1 MAAPSGWRRDGNL
14 PNELTSF
21 VGRTRLLTILR
32 QRLREHRLVTVT
44 GIGGVGKSRTALR
57 IAHQMRDQFK
67 DGVWFADIAR
77 QRDPRML
84 RHTINSALGIADQS
98 SRSAEEALVEWL
110 NDREVL
116 LVIDACEHV
125 DSACAELFE
134 ELLTRASGLTIL
146 ATSRHSLNAR
156 GEHTVTVPPLTVPGS
171 VPGENVFTNE
181 ALLLFAAR
189 ASAVVPGFELDERN
203 VGSVSELCRRLDGI
217 PLAIELA
224 AVRLRALS
232 VEQMLDLLA
241 DRFSLLA
248 GASRTALPRH
258 QTLRA
263 AIGWSHEL
271 CEPAERLL
279 WARLSVFAGDFELD
293 AVHYVCAGDNLPHET
308 IVDLISSL
316 VEKSILLSDGTPS
329 GHRYRLIDT
338 LRDYGEEWLKHLDER
353 ERIRERHR
361 DYYLQLAYRSE
372 EAWSGP
378 RQVYWHVRMRHEHD
392 NIRVALDY
400 CLNTPGQVLSGLK
413 LLSSLWFMWVACG
426 LAREGRLYLE
436 KTLELSPEPSPE
448 RCKALWVLS
457 YIHSAQGDITGA
469 IAAAEQCSADAVRV
483 GDSGAVIL
491 ATKMLGTA
499 AFLQNDLH
507 KASALLG
514 VAIEFHKSGRE
525 LNPGL
530 LPSIVELSMVLLM
543 QGDPGEAETLLRD
556 CITVCT
562 QRGELWLRSYAI
574 YALASV
580 HQAMGQTTEA
590 MTNARE
596 ALRLKRYFH
605 DVLGIGLAIEVVAR
619 QALEAGQPELA
630 SRLMGGGQANWRTFG
645 MPQLGSPFFN
655 AEHDR
660 CVKECKS
667 LLGEQEHEKAFAA
680 GKKLGLEELIELALG
695 EQESDDRLPQD

>member
-1 MAAPSGWRRDGNL
+1 MTTPAGWRRDGNL

-21 VGRTRLLTILR
+21 VGRTRLLTTLR
-32 QRLREHRLVTVT
+32 QRLGEHRLVTVT

-57 IAHQMRDQFK
+57 IAHQMRADFK
-67 DGVWFADIAR
+67 DGVWFADLAR
-77 QRDPRML
+77 LQDSGMV
-84 RHTINSALGIADQS
+84 RHTITSALGIADQS
-98 SRSAEEALVEWL
+98 ARSADETLVEWL
-110 NDREVL
+110 GDREIL
-116 LVIDACEHV
+116 LIIDTCEHLVDACG
-125 DSACAELFE
+125 ALFE
-134 ELLTRASGLTIL
+134 DLLSNARGLTIL
-146 ATSRHSLNAR
+146 ATSRQSLNAR
-156 GEHTVTVPPLTVPGS
+156 GEHTVTIPPLAVPGDS
-171 VPGENVFTNE
+171 PGEDVFSNE
-181 ALLLFAAR
+181 AVQLFLAR
-189 ASAVVPGFELDERN
+189 ASAVVPNFMLDEHN
-203 VGSVSELCRRLDGI
+203 IGPVAELCRRLDGI

-224 AVRLRALS
+224 AVRMRALS
-232 VEQMLDLLA
+232 VEQILGLLA

-293 AVHYVCAGDNLPHET
+293 AARFVCSGDSLPSED
-308 IVDLISSL
+308 IMELISSL

-338 LRDYGEEWLKHLDER
+338 LRQYGEEWLDKLGETT
-353 ERIRERHR
+353 EIRRKHR
-361 DYYLQLAYRSE
+361 DYYLQLAKRSE
-372 EAWSGP
+372 DAWSGA
-378 RQVYWHVRMRHEHD
+378 RQVYWYVRMRHEHD
-392 NIRVALDY
+392 NIRVALDH
-400 CLNTPGQVLSGLK
+400 CLRTPGEVQAGLK

-436 KTLELSPEPSPE
+436 KTLELARQPSPD

-457 YIHSAQGDITGA
+457 YINSAQGNITGA
-469 IAAAEQCSADAVRV
+469 IEAAEQCSSDAVRV

-499 AFLQNDLH
+499 AFLQNDLQ

-530 LPSIVELSMVLLM
+530 LPSIVELSMVLLI
-543 QGDPGEAETLLRD
+543 QNEPAEAEVLLRD
-556 CITVCT
+556 CIAVCT

-580 HQAMGQTTEA
+580 YQAMGRSPEA
-590 MTNARE
+590 MSNARE

-605 DVLGIGLAIEVVAR
+605 DVLGIGLAIEVVAK
-619 QALEAGQPELA
+619 QALEDGQATLA
-630 SRLMGGGQANWRTFG
+630 ARLMGGGQANWRTFG
-645 MPQLGSPFFN
+645 MPQPGSPFFN
-655 AEHDR
+655 SEHDR
-660 CVKECKS
+660 CVKECKRV
-667 LLGEQEHEKAFAA
+667 LGEEAHEKAFAQ
-680 GKKLGLEELIELALG
+680 GRKLNLEELIVLALG
-695 EQESDDRLPQD
+695 DHEDGQVVQE

>member
-1 MAAPSGWRRDGNL
+1 MTTPAGWRRDGNL

-21 VGRTRLLTILR
+21 VGRTRLLTTLR
-32 QRLREHRLVTVT
+32 QRLGEHRLVTVT

-57 IAHQMRDQFK
+57 IAHQMRGDFK
-67 DGVWFADIAR
+67 DGVWFADLAR
-77 QRDPRML
+77 LQDPGMV
-84 RHTINSALGIADQS
+84 RHTITSALGIADQS
-98 SRSAEEALVEWL
+98 ARSADETLVEWL
-110 NDREVL
+110 GDREIL
-116 LVIDACEHV
+116 LIIDTCEHLVDACGT
-125 DSACAELFE
+125 LFE
-134 ELLTRASGLTIL
+134 DLLGSARGLTIL
-146 ATSRHSLNAR
+146 ATSRQSLNCR
-156 GEHTVTVPPLTVPGS
+156 GEHTVTIPPLTVPGDS
-171 VPGENVFTNE
+171 SGEDVFTNE
-181 ALLLFAAR
+181 AVQLFVTR
-189 ASAVVPGFELDERN
+189 ASAVVPNFMLDEGN
-203 VGSVSELCRRLDGI
+203 IGPVAELCRRLDGI

-224 AVRLRALS
+224 AVRMRALS
-232 VEQMLDLLA
+232 VEQILGLLA

-293 AVHYVCAGDNLPHET
+293 AARYVCSGDNLPSED
-308 IVDLISSL
+308 IMELISSL

-338 LRDYGEEWLKHLDER
+338 LRQYGEEWLDKLGESAV
-353 ERIRERHR
+353 IRERHR
-361 DYYLQLAYRSE
+361 DYYLQLAKRSE
-372 EAWSGP
+372 DAWSGA
-378 RQVYWHVRMRHEHD
+378 RQVYWYVRMRHEHD
-392 NIRVALDY
+392 NIRVALDH
-400 CLNTPGQVLSGLK
+400 CLRTPGEVQAGLK

-436 KTLELSPEPSPE
+436 KTLELARQPSPD

-457 YIHSAQGDITGA
+457 YINSAQGNITGA
-469 IAAAEQCSADAVRV
+469 IEAAEQCSSDAVRV

-499 AFLQNDLH
+499 AFLQNDLQ

-530 LPSIVELSMVLLM
+530 LPSIVELSMVLLI
-543 QGDPGEAETLLRD
+543 QNEPAEAEVLLRD
-556 CITVCT
+556 CIAVCT

-580 HQAMGQTTEA
+580 YQVMGRSPEA
-590 MTNARE
+590 MSNARE

-605 DVLGIGLAIEVVAR
+605 DVLGIGLAIEVVAK
-619 QALEAGQPELA
+619 QALEDGQAELA
-630 SRLMGGGQANWRTFG
+630 ARLMGGGQANWRTFG

-655 AEHDR
+655 SEHDR
-660 CVKECKS
+660 CVKECRRI
-667 LLGEQEHEKAFAA
+667 LGEEAHEKAFAQ
-680 GKKLGLEELIELALG
+680 GKKLNLEELIVLALG
-695 EQESDDRLPQD
+695 DHEDGQIVRG